1 MLRLMD
7 QEWNLSILMTE
18 RYTLGPLGD
27 ITLVMQ
33 ASDLITRMLYHGNKK
48 RVHVGNKIKLG
59 MEIPMIESR
68 KCNISREKRIELH
81 AYKVHTI
88 TEVIVECVGVST
100 DLQVPLLIIDR
111 RRVSIMS
118 ALLANR
124 RVAHMFQTKE
134 LQIAGIFSIETG
146 NCFG

>member
-7 QEWNLSILMTE
+7 QEWNFFIRMTD

-27 ITLVMQ
+27 IILVSLQ
-33 ASDLITRMLYHGNKK
+33 ASDLITRMLYHGNEK
-48 RVHVGNKIKLG
+48 RGDVGNEIKLG

-68 KCNISREKRIELH
+68 TCNISRDKRIELH

-88 TEVIVECVGVST
+88 TEVIIEYVGVSA

-111 RRVSIMS
+111 RGFSIMS
-118 ALLANR
+118 ALFANH
-124 RVAHMFQTKE
+124 RVTHLRDTDTIWSK
-134 LQIAGIFSIETG
+134 
-146 NCFG
+146 